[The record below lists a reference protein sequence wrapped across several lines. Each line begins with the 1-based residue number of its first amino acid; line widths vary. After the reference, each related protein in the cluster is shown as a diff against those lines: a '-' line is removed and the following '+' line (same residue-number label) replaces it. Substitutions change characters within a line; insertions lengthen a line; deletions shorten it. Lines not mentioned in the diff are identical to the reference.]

1 MILTTSQKV
10 KNTKEYKQI
19 VEILERMERTSLI
32 WIGRGQCISMS
43 DVICTA
49 LFQKG
54 IKAKMLECQAV
65 ITNNNVNPPES
76 ISIGFDNSTVN
87 NQIDT
92 HVICVTE
99 TEIPMFIDASISYLL
114 PENKKIVVDEV
125 LNLPNRVFSNITV
138 DGFDLTYQQKT
149 TNKVIFEHQKSIL
162 ERIETDRKIFNN
174 LNFLK
179 IFVSLALLVG
189 VVNSS
194 RGFYDFY
201 QKYYSSD
208 NLIGVSATELILER
222 LNSLENK
229 IKNLK

>member
-1 MILTTSQKV
+1 MILTTSEKI
-10 KNTKEYKQI
+10 KLTKEYKQI
-19 VEILERMERTSLI
+19 VEVLERMDRTSLL
-32 WIGRGQCISMS
+32 WLGRGHCISMS

-54 IKAKMLECQAV
+54 IKAKMVECQAV
-65 ITNNNVNPPES
+65 ITNNNVSPPQTV
-76 ISIGFDNSTVN
+76 SIGFDESSQSD
-87 NQIDT
+87 QIDT

-99 TEIPMFIDASISYLL
+99 TEPPIFIDASISYLL
-114 PENKKIVVDEV
+114 PDNKRIVVDEV
-125 LNLPNRVFSNITV
+125 MNFSYRIFSNIKTE
-138 DGFDLTYQQKT
+138 GFELTYQQKT

-179 IFVSLALLVG
+179 ICVALALLVG